1 MAFYNGHKVYHSVIA
16 LNEIEGGYK
25 IIFRIADEIYYVSQC
40 KQGGK
45 ITKPPNPTGIS
56 GTFNGWL
63 LNGESVSFPFTPSE
77 SAVLIAD
84 ITE

>member
-1 MAFYNGHKVYHSVIA
+1 MAFINGHKVYHSIVV
-16 LNEIEGGYK
+16 LGDIENGYK
-25 IIFRIADEIYYVSQC
+25 LTFKIDNDIYYVASC

-77 SAVLIAD
+77 SAVLTAD
-84 ITE
+84 ITT

>member
-1 MAFYNGHKVYHSVIA
+1 MAFINGHKVYHSVIA
-16 LNEIEGGYK
+16 LNEIADGYK
-25 IIFRIADEIYYVSQC
+25 ITFKIADEIYYVSQC

-63 LNGESVSFPFTPSE
+63 LDGESVSWPFVPSA
-77 SAVLIAD
+77 SVVMTAD